1 MKDVLALIGAVFVAV
16 VVVVVG
22 SLIPTLLWY
31 TFDDKLAEIAG
42 VPSLGTIHWLNM
54 WGFTIFM
61 VALFGGNTF
70 SKGDND

>member
-1 MKDVLALIGAVFVAV
+1 MKDVLALIGCFVAV

-22 SLIPTLLWY
+22 SLIGTLTINSRDQY
-31 TFDDKLAEIAG
+31 LAWDH
-42 VPSLGTIHWLNM
+42 PLNM

-70 SKGDND
+70 KGDND